1 MSASARSRPFTL
13 PSPAELERM
22 VYELESRNRQDVLA
36 ARELLRRIL
45 KNGRIVLDPQPDRV
59 YLARTEV
66 LPLLLLSEG
75 VRETGNPWVSPG
87 AAFSSACSG
96 GKI

>member
-1 MSASARSRPFTL
+1 
-13 PSPAELERM
+13 M

-75 VRETGNPWVSPG
+75 FRETGSPWVSPG

-96 GKI
+96 GLLRQLDLAISLGIEVRLVA